1 MIIHH
6 LNKGEFQTQKEAAW
20 TISNLTTS
28 GTKAQVAYL
37 VSQKVIPPLCNL
49 LTVRDPQVIQVVLDG
64 ISNVLKLA
72 GSQFFTIANE
82 IEECGGS
89 FKIEALQNHE
99 NDEIDKLANGIIDQ
113 YFSDDQADEDL
124 ILMPQSSDQGY

>member
-1 MIIHH
+1 
-6 LNKGEFQTQKEAAW
+6 GEFQTQKEAAW
-20 TISNLTTS
+20 AISHFTDN

-37 VSQKVIPPLCNL
+37 VCQKVIPPLCNL

-82 IEECGGS
+82 IEECGGL

-124 ILMPQSSDQGY
+124 SLMPQSSDQGY